1 VESQGWQLADVLP
14 ASRQHPDEKTD
25 KMITFFR
32 ICFSAFVGFLC
43 CVTWNG
49 QPHAQNGGTRLTPKG
64 ELRAALIASNPVLVT
79 RGADGQLSG
88 VSVELARA
96 LAAKLGVPV
105 RLMPYENPAR
115 YNESLGKDEWDV
127 GLAARDPSR
136 AEHLA
141 FSDVFMEVDNGYV
154 ARPGLSLRA
163 ADEVD
168 RSGIRV
174 AVAQGSAPDGF
185 LTRTLKNAEIVR
197 VPGGLAPAREVLAA
211 GRADVYGENVHLAH
225 RIAADLPGA
234 RVLEGRF
241 NLVQMSI
248 AVPKNNAAA
257 LPIVNE
263 FVRDAKRD
271 GLIAQT
277 IARAGLSGVRP
288 AP

>member
-1 VESQGWQLADVLP
+1 MTAFS
-14 ASRQHPDEKTD
+14 
-25 KMITFFR
+25 R
-32 ICFSAFVGFLC
+32 ICLSGIVGFVY
-43 CVTWNG
+43 CVTWIG
-49 QPHAQNGGTRLTPKG
+49 QAHAQNEPGKRLAPKG
-64 ELRAALIASNPVLVT
+64 ELRAALIASNPVLMT
-79 RGADGQLSG
+79 TTADGQLAG

-105 RLMPYENPAR
+105 RLMPYQNPAR

-154 ARPGLSLRA
+154 ARPGLALKS

-168 RSGIRV
+168 RSGIKV

-197 VPGGLAPAREVLAA
+197 VPGGLAPARDALAA

-225 RIAADLPGA
+225 RIAAELSGA
-234 RVLEGRF
+234 VVLDGRF

-248 AVPKNNAAA
+248 AVPKQNAAA
-257 LPIVNE
+257 LSIVNE

-271 GLIAQT
+271 GLMAQA
-277 IARAGLSGVRP
+277 IARAGLRGVRP